1 MKRLT
6 WLAILGALLTAW
18 DAAERALARIT
29 DRLARRIF
37 GRIDRDWVH
46 AAAAVARREMWS

>member
-6 WLAILGALLTAW
+6 FVAIVGALLAAW
-18 DAAERALARIT
+18 DAAERVLARLT

-37 GRIDRDWVH
+37 GSIDRDWVH
-46 AAAAVARREMWS
+46 TEAARARTEMWS